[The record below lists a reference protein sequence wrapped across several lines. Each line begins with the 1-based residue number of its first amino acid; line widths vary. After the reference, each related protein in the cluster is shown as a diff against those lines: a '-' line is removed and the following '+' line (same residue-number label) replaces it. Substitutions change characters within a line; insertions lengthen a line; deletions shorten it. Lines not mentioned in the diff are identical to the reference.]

1 MYKAASPSLPE
12 PVVRSPAL
20 PPLPGLLQRP
30 LLPEDLQ
37 LREHA
42 EAGSLR
48 GGRTAGRT
56 TSTPVAPT
64 SSTSSSLTTLRNFV
78 DGAAEPLP
86 GGEGGA
92 VGLRAHTR
100 THPVVKQLE
109 TVNRWKTKENTLTV
123 TTRWRGKEETP
134 SDL

>member
-1 MYKAASPSLPE
+1 MYKAAYYPSLSE
-12 PVVRSPAL
+12 PIVRSPPL

-30 LLPEDLQ
+30 LLSEDLQ

-48 GGRTAGRT
+48 GGRTAGGT

-64 SSTSSSLTTLRNFV
+64 SSTSSSLTALRNFV
-78 DGAAEPLP
+78 DGAEPLP
-86 GGEGGA
+86 REGGA

-100 THPVVKQLE
+100 THPVVQLQCE
-109 TVNRWKTKENTLTV
+109 PKEDQRKHINCDYEV
-123 TTRWRGKEETP
+123 ARK
-134 SDL
+134 